1 MQKKLN
7 NLFGF
12 LLSFPRY
19 AKILIALINDIT
31 LCVISLWIAFY
42 LRLDAFV
49 PLRDNILWTALI
61 STVAAISIFWLTG
74 FYKTVF
80 RYSGKSTL
88 ASVGFSIL
96 IYSLIFISIV
106 TIYGIKDI
114 PRSIGILQPLVL
126 FFAICGSRLGAMY
139 ILGNIDKNNSN
150 PLTIPKALIYGA
162 GSAGRQLVSALENS
176 NEMKVVG
183 FIDDDEFLHGQVLQ
197 GLKIYKPGSIS
208 NIILS
213 KKVTHV
219 LLAIPSVNRSKRMKI
234 IKNISKYKVKVK
246 TLPSVLDMVEDRV
259 TISDIRELE
268 VEDILG
274 RDQILPNNQLLNK
287 NVNSKVVLVTGAG
300 GSIGSELCR
309 QIIKLNP
316 YKLIILDISEY
327 SLYKIHMELEDIKV
341 KMSTE
346 NHIDIIPLITSVQ
359 NESWMQKIIS
369 TFQPDTIYHAA
380 AYKHVPLVEENVCE
394 GLKNNV
400 FGSLNL
406 AKLAISE
413 KVSSFVL
420 VSSDKAVRP
429 TNVMGASKRLAEL
442 CLQALFN
449 NSTNSFTKLCMV
461 RFGNVLN
468 SSGSVIP
475 KFKKQIREGG
485 PVTLTHPD
493 VTRYFMTIPEAV
505 QLVIQ
510 AGALAKG
517 SDVFVLDMGKPVK
530 IKNLI
535 ERIINLSGLSIQ
547 NENNPDGDISIK
559 VIGLRP
565 AEKLYEELLLGDD
578 PQPTLHPKIKKA
590 QDPYIP
596 LDKLQ
601 PKLDNL
607 KDLLNNGNVNEAINL
622 IKEIVIGYKWDGKIV
637 DQLYMEQKK
646 THNKKSHLTTKNRKI
661 DQKVIKIRN

>member
-1 MQKKLN
+1 MD
-7 NLFGF
+7 
-12 LLSFPRY
+12 S
-19 AKILIALINDIT
+19 INFN
-31 LCVISLWIAFY
+31 CSY
-42 LRLDAFV
+42 
-49 PLRDNILWTALI
+49 
-61 STVAAISIFWLTG
+61 ISIFWLTG

-114 PRSIGILQPLVL
+114 PRSIEFYNPWY
-126 FFAICGSRLGAMY
+126 FFCICGSRLGAMY

-234 IKNISKYKVKVK
+234 IKNISKYTVKVK

-341 KMSTE
+341 KMNTE

-359 NESWMQKIIS
+359 NESWMQKIIN

-394 GLKNNV
+394 GLINNV

-493 VTRYFMTIPEAV
+493 VTRYFT
-505 QLVIQ
+505 
-510 AGALAKG
+510 
-517 SDVFVLDMGKPVK
+517 
-530 IKNLI
+530 
-535 ERIINLSGLSIQ
+535 LS
-547 NENNPDGDISIK
+547 
-559 VIGLRP
+559 
-565 AEKLYEELLLGDD
+565 
-578 PQPTLHPKIKKA
+578 
-590 QDPYIP
+590 
-596 LDKLQ
+596 
-601 PKLDNL
+601 
-607 KDLLNNGNVNEAINL
+607 
-622 IKEIVIGYKWDGKIV
+622 
-637 DQLYMEQKK
+637 QKQF
-646 THNKKSHLTTKNRKI
+646 S
-661 DQKVIKIRN
+661 

>member
-1 MQKKLN
+1 MN
-7 NLFGF
+7 
-12 LLSFPRY
+12 
-19 AKILIALINDIT
+19 
-31 LCVISLWIAFY
+31 
-42 LRLDAFV
+42 
-49 PLRDNILWTALI
+49 
-61 STVAAISIFWLTG
+61 
-74 FYKTVF
+74 
-80 RYSGKSTL
+80 
-88 ASVGFSIL
+88 
-96 IYSLIFISIV
+96 
-106 TIYGIKDI
+106 
-114 PRSIGILQPLVL
+114 
-126 FFAICGSRLGAMY
+126 
-139 ILGNIDKNNSN
+139 
-150 PLTIPKALIYGA
+150 
-162 GSAGRQLVSALENS
+162 
-176 NEMKVVG
+176 
-183 FIDDDEFLHGQVLQ
+183 
-197 GLKIYKPGSIS
+197 
-208 NIILS
+208 
-213 KKVTHV
+213 
-219 LLAIPSVNRSKRMKI
+219 
-234 IKNISKYKVKVK
+234 
-246 TLPSVLDMVEDRV
+246 
-259 TISDIRELE
+259 
-268 VEDILG
+268 
-274 RDQILPNNQLLNK
+274 
-287 NVNSKVVLVTGAG
+287 
-300 GSIGSELCR
+300 
-309 QIIKLNP
+309 
-316 YKLIILDISEY
+316 
-327 SLYKIHMELEDIKV
+327 
-341 KMSTE
+341 TE

-510 AGALAKG
+510 AGALAEG

-622 IKEIVIGYKWDGKIV
+622 IKEIVIGYKGW
-637 DQLYMEQKK
+637 
-646 THNKKSHLTTKNRKI
+646 KNS
-661 DQKVIKIRN
+661 